1 MADQSAVAL
10 VDRPGHVARDLW
22 RTRLD
27 ALPFSLTELSLLG
40 IVVVLAS
47 WQVTLRS
54 YDANGV
60 ALAGVNSVVNGTGGD
75 LSQYRVLSP
84 YLAIGLQTLL
94 GGSVPPFQMVRFVQ
108 MLVIALLAYGYYGQL
123 GLRPITRV
131 LGICLIAG
139 LISLSMGVSGPS
151 SFSLDRFDDTIFYL
165 VAALLVLGGR
175 TGWIPPLMA
184 LAVANRE
191 TSVFI
196 PTLVLARY
204 GWRNRKALL
213 TAATAWVVAAMVYF
227 GIHSYY
233 GPRPR
238 VEDSYWGTAMVMRSL
253 RMPGQVAFFFAAIN
267 LLPAVVLLTLRD
279 VDPFLRRL
287 FWYVV
292 PLWFAIHIWAA
303 RLGEGIMYLAP
314 ITVVIVPLVLQ
325 GLERRLVGFP
335 DGSASESP
343 LRRPAG

>member
-1 MADQSAVAL
+1 MPHAA
-10 VDRPGHVARDLW
+10 W
-22 RTRLD
+22 RARLD
-27 ALPFSLTELSLLG
+27 ALPIRLAELPLL
-40 IVVVLAS
+40 ITVVLVAS

-54 YDANGV
+54 YDPNGV
-60 ALAGVNSVVNGTGGD
+60 ALSGVDSVVNGTGGD
-75 LSQYRVLSP
+75 LSQYRVLSA
-84 YLAIGLQTLL
+84 YLAVGLQRLL
-94 GGSVPPFQMVRFVQ
+94 GANVPPFETLRFVQ
-108 MLVIALLAYGYYGQL
+108 MLLISALVYAYYGRL

-139 LISLSMGVSGPS
+139 LISLSMGVIGPS
-151 SFSLDRFDDTIFYL
+151 TFSLDRFNDTIFYL
-165 VAALLVLGGR
+165 VAALLVLGDQS
-175 TGWIPPLMA
+175 GWIPPLMV

-196 PTLVLARY
+196 PTLILARY
-204 GWRNRKALL
+204 GWRSRKALV
-213 TAATAWVVAAMVYF
+213 TAGIAWGVGALVYL
-227 GIHSYY
+227 GIHTYY

-238 VEDSYWGTAMVMRSL
+238 VEESYWGTAMVLRSL
-253 RMPGQVAFFFAAIN
+253 RMPGQLAFFFAAVN
-267 LLPAVVLLTLRD
+267 LLPAIVALTLRD

-325 GLERRLVGFP
+325 GLERRLVGSP
-335 DGSASESP
+335 VDSARGSVIP
-343 LRRPAG
+343 HPAA